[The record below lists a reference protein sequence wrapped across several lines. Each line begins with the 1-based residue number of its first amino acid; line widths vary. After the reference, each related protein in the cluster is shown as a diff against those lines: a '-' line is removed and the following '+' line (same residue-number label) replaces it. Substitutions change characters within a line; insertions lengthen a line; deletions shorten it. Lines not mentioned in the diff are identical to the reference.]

1 MKENEQKGW
10 LTEDLFVYLRI
21 RKMVTNNNKIKV
33 MRYTVKYIDGKNVVN
48 AVSTNDLAFAVKE
61 KLRLWSE
68 MTLAYPNT
76 QVWIVDAVEE
86 IMVG

>member
-1 MKENEQKGW
+1 
-10 LTEDLFVYLRI
+10 
-21 RKMVTNNNKIKV
+21 
-33 MRYTVKYIDGKNVVN
+33 MRYTVKYVDGKNIVN

-68 MTLAYPNT
+68 MTLAFPNT
-76 QVWIVDAVEE
+76 QVWIVDAVDE

>member
-1 MKENEQKGW
+1 MK
-10 LTEDLFVYLRI
+10 R
-21 RKMVTNNNKIKV
+21 KV

-48 AVSTNDLAFAVKE
+48 AVSTNDIAFAIQE
-61 KLRLWSE
+61 EMRLKLE

-76 QVWIVDAVEE
+76 QVWIADAVEE